1 MISIKEKSVVLFQGD
16 SVTDCRRNRNDEYD
30 LGNSYVKI
38 VGKYLRKN
46 NVQVIN
52 RAISGNK
59 VNDLLTRFQKD
70 FVDCKPNYI
79 FILIGVNDTWHNYPN
94 QKATNV
100 FIEEYDLLLKKIKDE
115 ISVPVVILEP
125 FIIGYKEEYTC
136 MRGDLL
142 TKVDEIRKLAKKYH
156 CEYIAF
162 ENDFATVLIHEDEE
176 LYSIEGIHPLEK
188 GYKLMAKKIIKN
200 IKTIK

>member
-1 MISIKEKSVVLFQGD
+1 MINIIEKSLVLFQGD

-30 LGNSYVKI
+30 LGDSYVKI
-38 VGKYLRKN
+38 VGEYLRKN

-70 FVDCKPNYI
+70 FVECKPDYL

-94 QKATNV
+94 QKATAI
-100 FIEEYDLLLKKIKDE
+100 FKEEYELLLKKIKDE
-115 ISVPVVILEP
+115 IGIPVIILEP
-125 FIIGYKEEYTC
+125 FIIGYKEEYTH

-142 TKVDEIRKLAKKYH
+142 TKVDEIRKLAKKYS

-162 ENDFATVLIHEDEE
+162 ENDFATILIHEDEE

-188 GYKLMAKKIIKN
+188 GYELMAKKIIEN
-200 IKTIK
+200 IKIIK